1 MEAFRERENVP
12 GMVGPNVDDE
22 VTAAVI
28 RAGSESVRGES
39 EGGSLWTARARRDAL
54 GQLESKRERVGIRR
68 GIMPLTIGRG
78 KLGGR

>member
-39 EGGSLWTARARRDAL
+39 EDGSLWTRARRDAL
-54 GQLESKRERVGIRR
+54 GQLESKRERLGIRR